1 MDEELIERIA
11 EAVVAKFRS
20 APMDMLTVEE
30 AAEYIGVRKSYIY
43 TLTSTREIPY
53 YKPGKKVLIRRVD
66 LDAYITDKR
75 VKPMRE
81 IRSEAIAYCDS
92 RSGSKSSMAKA
103 SRGRAAAK

>member
-1 MDEELIERIA
+1 M
-11 EAVVAKFRS
+11 
-20 APMDMLTVEE
+20 TVEE
-30 AAEYIGVRKSYIY
+30 AAQYIGVRKSYIY

-66 LDAYITDKR
+66 LDSYIKDRR

-92 RSGSKSSMAKA
+92 RRGSKSSPAR
-103 SRGRAAAK
+103 SGRGG